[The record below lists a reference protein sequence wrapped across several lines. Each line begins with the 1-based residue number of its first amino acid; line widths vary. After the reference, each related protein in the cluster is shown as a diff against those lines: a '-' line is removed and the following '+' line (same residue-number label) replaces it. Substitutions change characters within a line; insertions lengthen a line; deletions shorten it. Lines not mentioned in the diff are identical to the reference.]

1 MLQSVE
7 LQRVRHN
14 LMTEQQQLKNNV
26 QSLLQLLEEKY
37 PEMYL

>member
-1 MLQSVE
+1 MLQSVG

-14 LMTEQQQLKNNV
+14 LPTEQQLKNNV
-26 QSLLQLLEEKY
+26 QRLLQLLEEKY